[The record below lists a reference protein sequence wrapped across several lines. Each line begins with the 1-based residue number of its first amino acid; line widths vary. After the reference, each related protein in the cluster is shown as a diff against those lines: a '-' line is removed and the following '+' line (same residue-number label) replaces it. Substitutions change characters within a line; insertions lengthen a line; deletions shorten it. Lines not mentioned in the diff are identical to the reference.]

1 MLGEV
6 SAAGASRAMQHVRS
20 KQKVC
25 LIFPESEGFLC
36 RLLCFSLLC
45 PRQDWAVLSGSLA
58 VN

>member
-25 LIFPESEGFLC
+25 LIFPESEGF
-36 RLLCFSLLC
+36 FMQT
-45 PRQDWAVLSGSLA
+45 PVFLSALP
-58 VN
+58 